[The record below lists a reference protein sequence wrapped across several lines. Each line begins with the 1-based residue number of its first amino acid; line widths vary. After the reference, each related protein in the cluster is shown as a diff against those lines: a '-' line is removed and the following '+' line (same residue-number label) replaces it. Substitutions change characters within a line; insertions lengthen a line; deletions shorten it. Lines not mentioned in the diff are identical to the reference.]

1 MDMLKFVTA
10 VAVATALC
18 LHPAAAQLGGA
29 HSATETGGQAKR
41 HKSVG
46 VTSYVME
53 QIQISFSIIFGR
65 PHVATEGGDA
75 QKHSY
80 TKRECDAAPTEG
92 DEEAEAAEAK
102 DQEPSGPEPLY
113 FGF

>member
-18 LHPAAAQLGGA
+18 LQPAAAQLGGA
-29 HSATETGGQAKR
+29 NSVTDTGDRAER
-41 HKSVG
+41 HKKVG
-46 VTSYVME
+46 VVSYVVE
-53 QIQISFSIIFGR
+53 QIQISFSVIFDR
-65 PHVATEGGDA
+65 PHQATQDGDA
-75 QKHSY
+75 YKYSY

-92 DEEAEAAEAK
+92 DEEAEGAEAK
-102 DQEPSGPEPLY
+102 DQEPTGPEPLY

>member
-1 MDMLKFVTA
+1 MLKFVTA

-29 HSATETGGQAKR
+29 HGVTETGGQAERQKNI
-41 HKSVG
+41 G
-46 VTSYVME
+46 VASYLIE
-53 QIQISFSIIFGR
+53 QIQISFSVIFGR
-65 PHVATEGGDA
+65 PHVATEDGDA

-80 TKRECDAAPTEG
+80 TQRECDAAPAEG
-92 DEEAEAAEAK
+92 DEEAEGAEAK
-102 DQEPSGPEPLY
+102 ERVPVGPEPLY